1 MCIRDRG
8 NTILTFETPD
18 QSVAHLAAVYID
30 LLLAVNSFITPVVEG
45 SAGALVFVGPDVAI
59 GGGVAMGMRKGESE
73 LAEKMG
79 AALESMKADGTVD
92 KLLMEYFKLEAT
104 YGN

>member
-1 MCIRDRG
+1 MTLKVSR
-8 NTILTFETPD
+8 
-18 QSVAHLAAVYID
+18 LARRVRPCNID
-30 LLLAVNSFITPVVEG
+30 LLLADNSFLKPVVDG
-45 SAGALVFVGPDVAI
+45 SSGAISFVGPDVTI

-79 AALESMKADGTVD
+79 AALEAMKADGTVD
-92 KLLMEYFKLEAT
+92 KLIMEFFEVGPF